1 MSIENYLVPIERLR
15 RICPP
20 EDLECTTTSDVS
32 PLTEII
38 GQERAVRALRFG
50 LGMKSSGYNIY
61 VAGVPGTGKMTAVQ
75 EFLKEIAKDQPVPD
89 DWCYVNNFDDPYH
102 PKVLRLPAGRAHQLR
117 ADMQALIT
125 STKREITKAFESEQY
140 TTRRE
145 ELISSLQERQQK
157 IFSSTQSQAQKEGF
171 VLQSS
176 PAGLMII
183 PLVDGKPISDNDF
196 AKLPPER
203 QQEIRKRREQVE
215 EQLRVAMKQAHSLE
229 KETHKQLEELD
240 HQVTLFAAGHLID
253 DIKQQYDGLADVQ
266 TYLQA
271 VKEDIVA
278 HAQDFRTT
286 EAQKP
291 PPQMQAPW
299 AEESKWRKYEVNVL
313 IDNSGNQGAPV
324 ITELNPTYTNLFGR
338 IEKEAQFGALHTD
351 FTLVKAGALH
361 RALGGYMVL
370 PVEDLLR
377 NNFAYDG
384 LKRTLRNRE
393 ICIEDVAER
402 LGFMSTK
409 SIMPEPIPV
418 DTKVVLVG
426 STSLYH
432 LLYSRDEEFD
442 ELFKVKADFNT
453 QMPHT
458 SENEGLY
465 VCFIALICEQ
475 QNLLPFDGT
484 GVAKVIEYS
493 SRLAADQDKL
503 STRFA
508 DIADILTEANYW
520 AAQDGSDIV
529 HAEHVSRA
537 LAEKVYRSNLVQ
549 EHIQEM
555 IQRGQILIDTEG
567 EKVGQVNGLSVINM
581 GDFQFGQP
589 SRITISLGLG
599 RAGVVDIER
608 KVDMGGRLHS
618 KGVMILSGF
627 FIDRYTQDYPLTLTA
642 RLVFEQSYGGVDGDS
657 ASSTEL
663 YALLSRLAEL
673 PIRQGLAV
681 TGSVNQKGEVQAIGG
696 VNDKIE
702 GFFDVCKAKGLTGDQ
717 GVMIPASNVA
727 NLMLREDVL
736 EAVRQ
741 GQFHIYAVSHVD
753 QGIEILTGVPA
764 GELQEDGSYTPDSV
778 NDRVLKR
785 LEEMGEK
792 LRKSGRNEKDED
804 KEEKTENAENE
815 ASPEKVD
822 DKAPEEEDR
831 EEEEKEKDDD
841 ADEEDAES

>member
-15 RICPP
+15 RECPP
-20 EDLECTTTSDVS
+20 EALECTTTNDVP

-50 LGMKSSGYNIY
+50 LGMKDVGYNIY

-75 EFLKEIAKDQPVPD
+75 EFLKEIAKDQPVPN
-89 DWCYVNNFDDPYH
+89 DWCYVNNFEDPYH
-102 PKVLRLPAGRAHQLR
+102 PVVLQLPAGRARQLR
-117 ADMQALIT
+117 ADMQALVT
-125 STKREITKAFESEQY
+125 ATKREITKAFESEQY

-145 ELISSLQERQQK
+145 ELISSLQERQQT
-157 IFSSTQSQAQKEGF
+157 IFSDTQSQAQKEGF
-171 VLQSS
+171 ALQSS

-196 AKLPPER
+196 AQLPLEQ
-203 QQEIRKRREQVE
+203 QQEIRKRRELVE
-215 EQLRVAMKQAHSLE
+215 EKLRSAMKQARALE
-229 KETHKQLEELD
+229 KETHKQLEDLD

-253 DIKQQYDGLADVQ
+253 DIQQKYDGLSDVQ

-271 VKEDIVA
+271 VKDDIVA
-278 HAQDFRTT
+278 HAQDFRKI
-286 EAQKP
+286 EGQKP

-299 AEESKWRKYEVNVL
+299 EEEAKWRKYEVNVL
-313 IDNSGNQGAPV
+313 IDNNGMQGAPV

-351 FTLVKAGALH
+351 FTLIKAGALH

-370 PVEDLLR
+370 PVGDLLR
-377 NNFAYDG
+377 NNFSYDG
-384 LKRTLRNRE
+384 LKRTLRHRE

-418 DTKVVLVG
+418 DLKVVLVG

-432 LLYSRDEEFD
+432 SLYSYDEEFD

-458 SENEGLY
+458 AENEGLY
-465 VCFIALICEQ
+465 VCFIARICEE
-475 QNLLPFDGT
+475 QNLFPFDAT

-493 SRLAADQDKL
+493 SRLAEDQDKL

-520 AAQDGSDIV
+520 ATQDGSDIV
-529 HAEHVSRA
+529 YADHVSRA
-537 LAEKVYRSNLVQ
+537 LAEKIYRSNLVQ
-549 EHIQEM
+549 ERIQEM
-555 IQRGQILIDTEG
+555 IQRGRILIDTKG
-567 EKVGQVNGLSVINM
+567 EKIGQVNGLSVVNM
-581 GDFQFGQP
+581 GDFRFGQP

-608 KVDMGGRLHS
+608 RVDMGGPLHS

-627 FIDRYTQDYPLTLTA
+627 FIDRYTQDYPLALTA

-673 PIRQGLAV
+673 PIRQGIAV
-681 TGSVNQKGEVQAIGG
+681 TGSVNQRGEVQAIGG
-696 VNDKIE
+696 VNHKIE
-702 GFFDVCKAKGLTGDQ
+702 GFFDVCKAQGLTGDQ

-727 NLMLREDVL
+727 NLMLREDVV

-741 GQFHIYAVSHVD
+741 GQFRIYAVSHVD
-753 QGIEILTGVPA
+753 QGVEILTGVPA

-778 NDRVLKR
+778 NDLVLKR
-785 LEEMGEK
+785 LQKMGEK
-792 LRKSGRNEKDED
+792 LRKSGRDD
-804 KEEKTENAENE
+804 KEEGKDEKTENEENE
-815 ASPEKVD
+815 AASETGD
-822 DKAPEEEDR
+822 DKTQKEED
-831 EEEEKEKDDD
+831 EEEKGKGDDD
-841 ADEEDAES
+841 AGEGETKG